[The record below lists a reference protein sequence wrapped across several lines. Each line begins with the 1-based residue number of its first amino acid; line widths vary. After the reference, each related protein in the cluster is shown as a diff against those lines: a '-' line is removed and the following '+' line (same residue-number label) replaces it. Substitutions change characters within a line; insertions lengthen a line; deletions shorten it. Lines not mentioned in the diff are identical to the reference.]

1 MCRGRERHSG
11 AGVLHEVLSSFV
23 VVSRKSM
30 GLLKL
35 FLLSFFFKLVFIY
48 LRVGAHIPCLCV
60 GQGTTFFSPHAMWDQ
75 GLELRF
81 SSLALSAFTCEAILA
96 PISCFY

>member
-1 MCRGRERHSG
+1 MCRGRERQSG
-11 AGVLHEVLSSFV
+11 AGVLHEVLPSSPVFT

-35 FLLSFFFKLVFIY
+35 FLLSFFFRLVFIY

-60 GQGTTFFSPHAMWDQ
+60 GQGPTFFSPHAMWDQ

-81 SSLALSAFTCEAILA
+81 SSLALSAFTCEVI
-96 PISCFY
+96 

>member
-35 FLLSFFFKLVFIY
+35 FLLFFLNLYLFICVWVHISLVCVWDRGQLFS
-48 LRVGAHIPCLCV
+48 LLMPC
-60 GQGTTFFSPHAMWDQ
+60 GIR
-75 GLELRF
+75 GLN
-81 SSLALSAFTCEAILA
+81 SGSQA
-96 PISCFY
+96 

>member
-23 VVSRKSM
+23 VVSRKSV

-35 FLLSFFFKLVFIY
+35 FLLSFFF
-48 LRVGAHIPCLCV
+48 
-60 GQGTTFFSPHAMWDQ
+60 
-75 GLELRF
+75 
-81 SSLALSAFTCEAILA
+81 
-96 PISCFY
+96 

>member
-11 AGVLHEVLSSFV
+11 AGVLHEVLPSSLVFV

-35 FLLSFFFKLVFIY
+35 FLLSFF
-48 LRVGAHIPCLCV
+48 
-60 GQGTTFFSPHAMWDQ
+60 
-75 GLELRF
+75 
-81 SSLALSAFTCEAILA
+81 
-96 PISCFY
+96 